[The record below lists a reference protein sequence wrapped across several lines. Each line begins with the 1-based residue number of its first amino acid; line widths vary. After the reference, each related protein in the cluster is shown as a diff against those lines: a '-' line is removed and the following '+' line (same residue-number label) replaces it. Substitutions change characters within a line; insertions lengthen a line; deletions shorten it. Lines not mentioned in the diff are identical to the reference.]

1 MMRTRGSTVIVVV
14 FVLPVLVIVIVP
26 NTWPPIN
33 APFRQALA
41 QGLQTALM
49 ALLQL
54 LDDAEYLGGSRCCQ
68 VVQKVAEGV

>member
-1 MMRTRGSTVIVVV
+1 MMRTRGCTVIVVV
-14 FVLPVLVIVIVP
+14 FILPVIVIVP

-33 APFRQALA
+33 APFHQALA

-49 ALLQL
+49 ALLRL

-68 VVQKVAEGV
+68 VIQKVAEGV